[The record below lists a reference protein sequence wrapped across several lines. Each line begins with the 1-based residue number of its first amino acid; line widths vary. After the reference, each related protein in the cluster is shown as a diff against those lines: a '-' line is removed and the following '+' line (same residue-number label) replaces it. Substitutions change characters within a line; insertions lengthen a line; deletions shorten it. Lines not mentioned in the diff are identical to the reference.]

1 MRVAAFSEGKN
12 LDDPGANE
20 DQYLILPGRGL
31 AVIDGVTDRTG
42 HRYDGMLAGR
52 VASRAV
58 QRAVAEFLLDQPAG
72 SLDPAA
78 LVAHTSAAIRA
89 AYDRHGIL
97 DIARRDAARRFGATL
112 ALAADLGATFRFV
125 LVGDSGLRL
134 NGAETWINDTGLDLV
149 TSSLRQEAYRVVAA
163 AGGDAAARMAV
174 GRACAFNGTAQLV
187 PEMTPWLDA
196 AGLAGLH
203 RRCTATC
210 RARFPQVPVADIE
223 RLLSGGIISG
233 QVAFQ
238 NNMVSPLSYAVLD
251 GFDVPMS
258 LVQVIDRPRAE
269 VRSIELFTDGYFKP
283 GATPDLAAWEAGFAE
298 VEREDPEKIDRY
310 PSVKG
315 TTGRIRA
322 DDRTVVIAQL

>member
-20 DQYLILPGRGL
+20 DQFLILPGRGF

-42 HRYDGMLAGR
+42 HRYDGSLAGR

-58 QRAVAEFLLDQPAG
+58 QRAVAEFLLDPPGAG
-72 SLDPAA
+72 VDPAR
-78 LVAHTSAAIRA
+78 LVAHASAAIRA

-97 DIARRDAARRFGATL
+97 DIVRRDAARRFGATL
-112 ALAADLGATFRFV
+112 ALAADLGSTFRFV

-134 NGAETWINDTGLDLV
+134 NGGETWINDTGLDLV
-149 TSSLRQEAYRVVAA
+149 TSSLRQEAYRVVAT
-163 AGGDAAARMAV
+163 AGGDAASRVTV
-174 GRACAFNGTAQLV
+174 GRACAFNGTARLM
-187 PEMTPWLDA
+187 PEMTPWLNT

-203 RRCTATC
+203 VRCLETC

-223 RLLSGGIISG
+223 KLLSGGIVNG

-238 NNMVSPLSYAVLD
+238 NNTDSPLSYAVLD

-258 LVQVIDRPRAE
+258 LVQVIDRPRDRIA
-269 VRSIELFTDGYFKP
+269 SIELFTDGYFKP
-283 GATPDLAAWEAGFAE
+283 GAAPDLAAWEAGFAE
-298 VEREDPEKIDRY
+298 VERDDPDKIDRY

-315 TTGRIRA
+315 TVGRIRA
-322 DDRTVVIAQL
+322 DDRTVVIAHP